1 MIEGS
6 IERVKGYFLRGEAL
20 IESFCL
26 CYWNMNSDG
35 IIGSKFKESIVV
47 FTPEIDKDSVQVR
60 GAIAAFEHYPKCS
73 PFAAQFPLSKS
84 FPSCSSVK

>member
-6 IERVKGYFLRGEAL
+6 IERVKGCFLRGEAL

-47 FTPEIDKDSVQVR
+47 FTPEIDKDSVWRNRTDCRRERRLEYYGRSCR
-60 GAIAAFEHYPKCS
+60 GRNWPDS
-73 PFAAQFPLSKS
+73 RLV
-84 FPSCSSVK
+84 SC